1 MFTEP
6 LPVVGKFEA
15 EVKSSVTGKSKVT
28 QFCIDDGSN
37 GNLTG
42 CQTATD
48 IWLQHIVNSD

>member
-42 CQTATD
+42 CQMATD
-48 IWLQHIVNSD
+48 IGLQHIVNSD